1 MKLEIFLFEYKHF
14 IRSKAKLYS
23 FLFFTGLC
31 LLSIF
36 NGYQNL
42 EKQKS
47 TILEIKKNEQKEIDK
62 MLTWYDEKISGP
74 DDRPWVDISNPY
86 WSIVYTPH
94 FVIKEPSKLF
104 PLGIGQSDQFGYYKK
119 INRWSSVYDPDLVEE
134 TSNYEKLVNG
144 NIDFS
149 FLIFFLLPILI
160 IILTYNINSFER
172 EVSFDKLIKVQSSSI
187 NRWLI
192 SRLLFYLILI
202 LMTVNLLILS
212 VWFIQDNFANFQD
225 YTNLILIANIYIFS
239 FSFVFYW
246 FNKFA
251 SNTRFVAFK
260 MITIWLIVCVIIP
273 GSVHQYASYRYSANY
288 MTDFIDANRKETYDL
303 FKLGEEE
310 IYEKIISIYPD
321 VADLDSIDNNLKNQ
335 SIRRSISVI
344 ANKMNIDAIK
354 QIENQNQKK
363 NSLIKSTYFYNP
375 LSYVQNLWNSYTSTD
390 YNSYK
395 KFHNDIQNAL
405 TIRNKLILYQLFSN
419 SKVDKEVYLNY
430 LKKLKKY

>member
-23 FLFFTGLC
+23 FLFFTVLC

-74 DDRPWVDISNPY
+74 DDRSWVDISNPY

-172 EVSFDKLIKVQSSSI
+172 EVSFDKLIKVQSSSL

-212 VWFIQDNFANFQD
+212 VWFVQDNFANFQD
-225 YTNLILIANIYIFS
+225 YINLILIANIYIF
-239 FSFVFYW
+239 FFF
-246 FNKFA
+246 F
-251 SNTRFVAFK
+251 
-260 MITIWLIVCVIIP
+260 CVLL
-273 GSVHQYASYRYSANY
+273 V
-288 MTDFIDANRKETYDL
+288 
-303 FKLGEEE
+303 
-310 IYEKIISIYPD
+310 
-321 VADLDSIDNNLKNQ
+321 
-335 SIRRSISVI
+335 
-344 ANKMNIDAIK
+344 
-354 QIENQNQKK
+354 
-363 NSLIKSTYFYNP
+363 
-375 LSYVQNLWNSYTSTD
+375 
-390 YNSYK
+390 
-395 KFHNDIQNAL
+395 
-405 TIRNKLILYQLFSN
+405 
-419 SKVDKEVYLNY
+419 
-430 LKKLKKY
+430 

>member
-1 MKLEIFLFEYKHF
+1 
-14 IRSKAKLYS
+14 
-23 FLFFTGLC
+23 
-31 LLSIF
+31 
-36 NGYQNL
+36 
-42 EKQKS
+42 
-47 TILEIKKNEQKEIDK
+47 

-74 DDRPWVDISNPY
+74 DDRSWVDISNPY

-172 EVSFDKLIKVQSSSI
+172 EFSFDKLIKVQSSSI

>member
-36 NGYQNL
+36 IGYQNL

-74 DDRPWVDISNPY
+74 DDRSWVDISNPY

-375 LSYVQNLWNSYTSTD
+375 LSYVQNLWNLYTSTD

-405 TIRNKLILYQLFSN
+405 TIRNKLILYELFSN

-430 LKKLKKY
+430 IKKLKKY

>member
-74 DDRPWVDISNPY
+74 DDRSWVDISNPY

-172 EVSFDKLIKVQSSSI
+172 EVSFDKLIKVQSSSL

-212 VWFIQDNFANFQD
+212 VWFVQDNFANFQD
-225 YTNLILIANIYIFS
+225 YINLILISNIYIFS
-239 FSFVFYW
+239 FSFLFYW

-260 MITIWLIVCVIIP
+260 MIAIWLIVCVIIP

-310 IYEKIISIYPD
+310 IYERIISIYPD

-344 ANKMNIDAIK
+344 ANKMNIDAVK
-354 QIENQNQKK
+354 QIENRNQKK

>member
-1 MKLEIFLFEYKHF
+1 M
-14 IRSKAKLYS
+14 
-23 FLFFTGLC
+23 
-31 LLSIF
+31 
-36 NGYQNL
+36 
-42 EKQKS
+42 
-47 TILEIKKNEQKEIDK
+47 
-62 MLTWYDEKISGP
+62 
-74 DDRPWVDISNPY
+74 
-86 WSIVYTPH
+86 
-94 FVIKEPSKLF
+94 
-104 PLGIGQSDQFGYYKK
+104 
-119 INRWSSVYDPDLVEE
+119 
-134 TSNYEKLVNG
+134 
-144 NIDFS
+144 
-149 FLIFFLLPILI
+149 
-160 IILTYNINSFER
+160 
-172 EVSFDKLIKVQSSSI
+172 
-187 NRWLI
+187 
-192 SRLLFYLILI
+192 
-202 LMTVNLLILS
+202 
-212 VWFIQDNFANFQD
+212 
-225 YTNLILIANIYIFS
+225 
-239 FSFVFYW
+239 FYW

-288 MTDFIDANRKETYDL
+288 MTDFIDANRKDTYDL

-335 SIRRSISVI
+335 NIRRSISVI
-344 ANKMNIDAIK
+344 ANKMNIDAVK
-354 QIENQNQKK
+354 QIENRNQKK

-375 LSYVQNLWNSYTSTD
+375 LSYVQNLWNSNTSTD

>member
-74 DDRPWVDISNPY
+74 DDRSWVDISNPY

-172 EVSFDKLIKVQSSSI
+172 EFSFDKLIKVQSSSI